1 MYSSPPSST
10 WIEMYYDLYQKNL
23 KMMNEYYVGYL
34 ESMKA
39 LNKSFVQ
46 TTDKVNE
53 ESGKSSDNVSSYYIT
68 YLEAWQKM
76 TQQWI
81 NAVWGPYFRGA
92 QVQENRVQ

>member
-1 MYSSPPSST
+1 MYNQ
-10 WIEMYYDLYQKNL
+10 YL
-23 KMMNEYYVGYL
+23 KTMNEYYIGYW
-34 ESMKA
+34 ENMKA

-53 ESGKSSDNVSSYYIT
+53 ESDKSSDNVSSYYIT

>member
-1 MYSSPPSST
+1 
-10 WIEMYYDLYQKNL
+10 MYYDLYQKNL

-68 YLEAWQKM
+68 YLEACKKLAN
-76 TQQWI
+76 QWI
-81 NAVWGPYFRGA
+81 DVFWRPFLVTA
-92 QVQENRVQ
+92 QAQENKL

>member
-1 MYSSPPSST
+1 
-10 WIEMYYDLYQKNL
+10 
-23 KMMNEYYVGYL
+23 MMNEYYVGYL

-46 TTDKVNE
+46 TTDKLNE
-53 ESGKSSDNVSSYYIT
+53 ESDKSSDNVSSYYIT

-81 NAVWGPYFRGA
+81 NAVWAHILEVLKCKKIGFSKLRYYC
-92 QVQENRVQ
+92 NRI

>member
-34 ESMKA
+34 ENMKA

-53 ESGKSSDNVSSYYIT
+53 ESGKSNENVSSLYT
-68 YLEAWQKM
+68 SYLELFQKLSN
-76 TQQWI
+76 QWI
-81 NAVWGPYFRGA
+81 AAVWGPFLTSA
-92 QVQENRVQ
+92 QVQENKL